1 MKLIITKTYEEMSSI
16 AVNILMGLMYQN
28 KRVNLSI
35 TAGSTPKEIYRQMI
49 AQVKGKDY
57 FDNVHY
63 YNFDEIP
70 FKGLDREG
78 VTISNLRNDYLTP
91 AGIKEEN
98 IHKLTMENYKEFDEI
113 LEKDGGLDAILMG
126 MGADGHF
133 CGNLPKLTK
142 FGNKTYMVPIAEDLK
157 ELMVGEVGDIKYVP
171 DSFVTMGPASVFA
184 VKKLILAVNGKHKA
198 SIVKKALEGEV
209 TEDVPSSLLRLH
221 PDITIILDE
230 DAASELERV

>member
-98 IHKLTMENYKEFDEI
+98 IHKLTMENYKEFDEM

-142 FGNKTYMVPIAEDLK
+142 FGNKNRKINHQK
-157 ELMVGEVGDIKYVP
+157 IN
-171 DSFVTMGPASVFA
+171 F
-184 VKKLILAVNGKHKA
+184 
-198 SIVKKALEGEV
+198 
-209 TEDVPSSLLRLH
+209 
-221 PDITIILDE
+221 
-230 DAASELERV
+230 